1 MITLINTA
9 TGEEYR
15 YTGTSREFCTE
26 DSFCVKAK
34 GSNSFKRRFRA
45 VSAGFVLGGH
55 TVQVLLREPFK
66 VKECLTK

>member
-26 DSFCVKAK
+26 DSFCVNAK
-34 GSNSFKRRFRA
+34 GSNSFKSRFRGVA
-45 VSAGFVLGGH
+45 AGFILGNH

-66 VKECLTK
+66 VKECLIK